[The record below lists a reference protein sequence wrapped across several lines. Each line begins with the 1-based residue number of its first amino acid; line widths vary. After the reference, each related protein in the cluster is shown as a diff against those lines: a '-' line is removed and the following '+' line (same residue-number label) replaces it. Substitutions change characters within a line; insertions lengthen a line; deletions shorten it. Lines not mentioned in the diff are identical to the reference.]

1 MDSDVIQAL
10 EARIA
15 QLEHEKAEQHSRF
28 TKDLAELESLV
39 ESRIFR
45 EDELETELEQLRSQ
59 NRSATE

>member
-1 MDSDVIQAL
+1 
-10 EARIA
+10 
-15 QLEHEKAEQHSRF
+15 
-28 TKDLAELESLV
+28 LAELESLV